1 MKKQDISRRRFL
13 QQSSLAAMGGVLIE
27 HTPLISEIRSVPAPR
42 VRRPDEPI
50 IPCGLIG
57 YGQWGREI
65 GVELEKT
72 GRARVAAVA
81 DNFDLMLTRASREIP
96 DAERFGDCRAILDN
110 AEIPAVLVATPTHNH
125 RQIVLDALS
134 AGKHVYCEA
143 PLASTI
149 DDARAIA
156 SAAKAASSQIF
167 QCGLLFRSHPQY
179 RSLFGFIRSGA
190 IGRAAMV
197 RSQWR
202 KKVSWRRASATE
214 ERERELNWRLD
225 PSLSIG
231 LAGEIGIQQIDAAS
245 WFLNG
250 LPVSSIG
257 FGSIALWDDGRE
269 VPDTMHAVIEYPG
282 GVRMVYGA
290 TLASSFD
297 AMVDEFVGSDSTI
310 MIRDQNA
317 WMFKEVDAP
326 LLGWEVYARKDRFY
340 KETGVALVADATKL
354 AAQGIDPTQV
364 DPYPESALHYAL
376 QDFLDNNIIGPYE
389 PSASYRTGFEAT
401 VAAIRVN
408 ESVTTGRS
416 VVLQASE
423 FEI

>member
-1 MKKQDISRRRFL
+1 
-13 QQSSLAAMGGVLIE
+13 MGGVLIE
-27 HTPLISEIRSVPAPR
+27 RTPLISEIRTVPAPR

-50 IPCGLIG
+50 IRCGLIG

-81 DNFDLMLTRASREIP
+81 DHFELMLTRASRELP
-96 DAERFGDCRAILDN
+96 EVEGYTDYRAILDN
-110 AEIPAVLVATPTHNH
+110 SEIPAVLIATPTHTH

-143 PLASTI
+143 PLASTVE
-149 DDARAIA
+149 DARAIA
-156 SAAKAASSQIF
+156 AAARSASTQIF

-225 PSLSIG
+225 PALSIG
-231 LAGEIGIQQIDAAS
+231 LAGEIGIHQIDAAS

-250 LPVSSIG
+250 LPLASTG

-269 VPDTMHAVIEYPG
+269 APDTIQAVVEYPG
-282 GVRMVYGA
+282 SVRMVYDA
-290 TLASSFD
+290 TLTSSFD

-340 KETGVALVADATKL
+340 RETGVALVADATKL

-364 DPYPESALHYAL
+364 DPYPETPLHYAL
-376 QDFLDNNIIGPYE
+376 QDFLDNNLIGPYE
-389 PSASYRTGFEAT
+389 PSAGYRTGYEAT
-401 VAAIRVN
+401 VAAVRVN

-416 VVLQASE
+416 VLLAASD